1 MLKGK
6 KILIT
11 GGTGFVGSHLVEYF
25 QSIGIDQL
33 FVTQYSEDVSYVH
46 SLLNK
51 DNIVKVDLSDKSE
64 TQKLFSFIKPDY
76 VVHLA
81 SYAVTGE
88 SFKLAEKILLNNIN
102 IQLSVLEAFKST
114 VPHSRMLS
122 VGSAEAYGISV
133 DQSELPISENHLLR
147 PVNPYG
153 VSKITQDM
161 LAYTYCLNYSLD
173 VVRVRPFNH
182 TGVRQSSQFIVPAL
196 AERIVAVERG
206 EATKV
211 KVGNLEA
218 RRDISNVLDIVRAY
232 EILLLQG
239 RTGEV
244 YNVGSGK
251 SVSIQSVFDTM
262 RSLSTATIK
271 AEVDQSLM
279 RPSDIADS
287 YASIDKISALG
298 WKPQISLQT
307 TLEQVLQEKRN
318 SRKV

>member
-25 QSIGIDQL
+25 KGIGVDQL
-33 FVTQYSEDVSYVH
+33 FVTQFSDEQSYVH

-51 DNIVKVDLSDKSE
+51 DSIVQVDLSKAGE
-64 TQKLFSFIKPDY
+64 TQKLFSFVKPDY
-76 VVHLA
+76 IVHLA
-81 SYAVTGE
+81 SYAATGDSFEHAEDILSNNIAIQLSILE
-88 SFKLAEKILLNNIN
+88 SFKN
-102 IQLSVLEAFKST
+102 T

-133 DQSELPISENHLLR
+133 DSTELPILESHEFR

-153 VSKITQDM
+153 VSKIAQDM
-161 LAYTYCLNYSLD
+161 LSYTYSLSHSLD
-173 VVRVRPFNH
+173 IVRVRPFNH
-182 TGVRQSSQFIVPAL
+182 TGVRQSSKFIVPAL

-206 EATKV
+206 EAQKV
-211 KVGNLEA
+211 RVGNLEA
-218 RRDISNVLDIVRAY
+218 RRDISHVLDIVRAY

-251 SVSIQSVFDTM
+251 SVSIQTVFDTLK
-262 RSLSTATIK
+262 SLSTVSIE

-298 WKPQISLQT
+298 WVPQISLQT